1 MYNQNEPGQFE
12 LFPGASQETPVF
24 EITRPLKKD
33 LTLSI
38 ENVIVLSVVLIM
50 SLVLFFSLG
59 VEQGKKWTLRHL
71 SPEEAV
77 QAALPV
83 KVSVDDGIIVLPT
96 KEPKDS
102 LKEKAKKV
110 PLVAETQ
117 QVVLNVPVEVSE
129 PASVPIASGMYTV
142 QVASFKQEGMA
153 QKEATKIK
161 DLGHETFVLAK
172 GDYFIVC
179 VGKFAGKAEANK
191 TANRLK
197 NKYGDYLVRR
207 L

>member
-1 MYNQNEPGQFE
+1 MYNQEEPGQFE
-12 LFPGASQETPVF
+12 LFPGANQETPVF

-38 ENVIVLSVVLIM
+38 ENVIVLCVVLIM

-59 VEQGKKWTLRHL
+59 VEQGKKWALRHL
-71 SPEEAV
+71 PPEEVV
-77 QAALPV
+77 QATPPA
-83 KVSVDDGIIVLPT
+83 KVSADDGIVVLPT

-102 LKEKAKKV
+102 LKEKANKV
-110 PLVAETQ
+110 LPAAET

-129 PASVPIASGMYTV
+129 PAPVPVAPGMYTV
-142 QVASFKQEGMA
+142 QVASFKQESYA

-161 DLGHETFVLAK
+161 DLGHDTFVLAK
-172 GDYFIVC
+172 GNYFIVC

-191 TANRLK
+191 TADRLK
-197 NKYGDYLVRR
+197 NKYSDYLVRR